1 MEESESA
8 HNEFRIESHIDIDI
22 RYIYIQYIYTCA
34 YGVIDM
40 HAVKMCYQP
49 SIVYNIII
57 VGQHISISQ
66 SGKSKCTL
74 E

>member
-8 HNEFRIESHIDIDI
+8 HIEFRIESHIDIDI
-22 RYIYIQYIYTCA
+22 RYIQYIYTCA

-57 VGQHISISQ
+57 VGLHISISQ